1 MIMKIDQNNFPQ
13 KQMKHFLYADFIT
26 DFSRLSKTK
35 EYLVIYHQT
44 SQLMELNR
52 LISNGWNLRVVY
64 G

>member
-1 MIMKIDQNNFPQ
+1 
-13 KQMKHFLYADFIT
+13 MKHFLYTEFIT
-26 DFSRLSKTK
+26 DCSRLSKTK

-52 LISNGWNLRVVY
+52 LISNGWNLRIVY